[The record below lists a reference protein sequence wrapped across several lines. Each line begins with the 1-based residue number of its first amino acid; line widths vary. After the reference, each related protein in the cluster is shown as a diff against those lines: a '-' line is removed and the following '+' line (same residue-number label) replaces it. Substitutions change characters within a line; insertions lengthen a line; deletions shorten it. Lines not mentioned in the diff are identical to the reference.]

1 MAGIFNQ
8 DQGQGMNESLK
19 NNLSIEEFF
28 RYTDLPEHVSVKIEE
43 LLEKLGK
50 QEKEIEYLSRRN
62 EMAWEQVEFAANLLE
77 SIDTLVDRLPSR
89 KTGVIPEFQ
98 KEYKIVC
105 ENSYFER

>member
-1 MAGIFNQ
+1 
-8 DQGQGMNESLK
+8 MNEALK

-28 RYTDLPEHVSVKIEE
+28 RYADLPEQVSVKLDE
-43 LLEKLGK
+43 LLEQLRK
-50 QEKEIEYLSRRN
+50 QEKEIEHLSRRN
-62 EMAWEQVEFAANLLE
+62 EMAWEQVEFATNLLE
-77 SIDTLVDRLPSR
+77 SIDALVDRLPSR